1 MQRDH
6 YKGVLT
12 SEPSS
17 SGRRTE
23 MDKLDRETQRLIAD
37 AIEAGIKKGMEKALG
52 MYGEVWLT
60 AEEVV
65 KQFGMISEDFL
76 KRKGKL
82 LPRERVEYVG
92 EDGLVHVGKWAYPR
106 NRIQEMIMSGELR
119 CL

>member
-1 MQRDH
+1 MQCDYNKDFLTGKPSGARG
-6 YKGVLT
+6 KGM
-12 SEPSS
+12 
-17 SGRRTE
+17 SG
-23 MDKLDRETQRLIAD
+23 KLDRETERLIAD

-60 AEEVV
+60 AEDVV

-92 EDGLVHVGKWAYPR
+92 EDGMVHVGKWAYPR
-106 NRIQEMIMSGELR
+106 NRLQEMIQRGELR

>member
-1 MQRDH
+1 M
-6 YKGVLT
+6 
-12 SEPSS
+12 S
-17 SGRRTE
+17 
-23 MDKLDRETQRLIAD
+23 KLDRDTQRMIAE
-37 AIEAGIKKGMEKALG
+37 AIEVGIKKGMEKALG

-60 AEEVV
+60 AEDVV

-119 CL
+119 CLGGRASGKTA

>member
-1 MQRDH
+1 M
-6 YKGVLT
+6 
-12 SEPSS
+12 S
-17 SGRRTE
+17 
-23 MDKLDRETQRLIAD
+23 KLDIETQRLIAD
-37 AIEAGIKKGMEKALG
+37 AIEVGIKKGMEKALG

-60 AEEVV
+60 AEDVV

-92 EDGLVHVGKWAYPR
+92 DDGLVHAGGKWAYPR

-119 CL
+119 CLGGRASGKTA

>member
-1 MQRDH
+1 MDNVQD
-6 YKGVLT
+6 K
-12 SEPSS
+12 EE
-17 SGRRTE
+17 RR
-23 MDKLDRETQRLIAD
+23 MKQLDKDTRAMIAD
-37 AIEAGIKKGMEKALG
+37 AIEQGVKKGMEKALG
-52 MYGEVWLT
+52 VYGEVWLT
-60 AEEVV
+60 AEDVV

-106 NRIQEMIMSGELR
+106 NRIQEMIMRGELR

>member
-1 MQRDH
+1 M
-6 YKGVLT
+6 
-12 SEPSS
+12 S
-17 SGRRTE
+17 
-23 MDKLDRETQRLIAD
+23 KLDKDTQDLIAA
-37 AIEAGIKKGMEKALG
+37 AIEKGIQRGMEKAMG
-52 MYGEVWLT
+52 IYTEVWLT
-60 AEEVV
+60 AEDVV
-65 KQFGMISEDFL
+65 KQFGMLSEDFL

>member
-1 MQRDH
+1 MS
-6 YKGVLT
+6 V
-12 SEPSS
+12 
-17 SGRRTE
+17 
-23 MDKLDRETQRLIAD
+23 KLDRETERLIAE
-37 AIEAGIKKGMEKALG
+37 AIEAGIKKGMEKAMG
-52 MYGEVWLT
+52 VYCEVWLT
-60 AEEVV
+60 GEEVV

-106 NRIQEMIMSGELR
+106 NRLQEMIQRGELR